1 MAAWPREVAS
11 EMEGRLAL
19 DMTGRSRAQELV
31 CHRVRGKEAE
41 EGSARTLPGSGSCKE
56 GGWGCP
62 LRQGSQG
69 SRFMGGQVFV
79 LGQGGDRLQE
89 QPEQRRREEKGK
101 GNHTRTVEC
110 AGIFQKVGLRL
121 VLVPFTAG
129 KEV

>member
-1 MAAWPREVAS
+1 M
-11 EMEGRLAL
+11 
-19 DMTGRSRAQELV
+19 
-31 CHRVRGKEAE
+31 RVHIVVG
-41 EGSARTLPGSGSCKE
+41 

-101 GNHTRTVEC
+101 GQAEIE
-110 AGIFQKVGLRL
+110 GQSLKEIVGY
-121 VLVPFTAG
+121 F
-129 KEV
+129 